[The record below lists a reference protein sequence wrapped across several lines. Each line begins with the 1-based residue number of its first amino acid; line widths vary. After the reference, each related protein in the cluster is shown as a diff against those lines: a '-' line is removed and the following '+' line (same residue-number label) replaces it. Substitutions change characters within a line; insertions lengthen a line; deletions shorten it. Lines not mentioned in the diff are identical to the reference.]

1 MSALEPE
8 VGDVW
13 ENDGLILHIGK
24 FSKDKFGKMI
34 YCYDMN
40 KKGCVTGC
48 WYYLDIFVDKAKY
61 IGKSKASIKDLFETG
76 E

>member
-24 FSKDKFGKMI
+24 FSEDKFGKMI

>member
-24 FSKDKFGKMI
+24 FSEDKFGKMI

-40 KKGCVTGC
+40 KKGCV
-48 WYYLDIFVDKAKY
+48 VER
-61 IGKSKASIKDLFETG
+61 GK
-76 E
+76 